1 MGKTYHRN
9 DRWKKDQRDQN
20 FRNSKKFK
28 DFKKNKSKP
37 NLPPVV
43 DSEPKDVNEL
53 DVDMSDNT

>member
-1 MGKTYHRN
+1 MGKTHHRN

-28 DFKKNKSKP
+28 DFQKNKLKP
-37 NLPPVV
+37 SLPLTV

-53 DVDMSDNT
+53 DIDIDDNI